1 MKKGIIALLGGIT
14 GTIAG
19 GIFVGKTCS
28 KTIALKTDKINKFKS
43 YYNMLNLWLI
53 LKQQGKT
60 LEQYFAD
67 NGYKTIAIYGMGEMG
82 NRLYDELKGSSIRI
96 AYVIDQE
103 AGRYTEIASRS
114 PKDQLDDVDVIVVTA
129 VFAFEEIKNNI
140 RTKAS
145 CPIVSLED
153 IVNGV

>member
-1 MKKGIIALLGGIT
+1 MKKSIIALLGGIT
-14 GTIAG
+14 GAVAG
-19 GIFVGKTCS
+19 GIFAGKACS
-28 KTIALKTDKINKFKS
+28 KKIEIKTDKINKFKS

>member
-1 MKKGIIALLGGIT
+1 MKKGINALLGGIA
-14 GTIAG
+14 GAVAG

-43 YYNMLNLWLI
+43 YYNMLNQWLI

-60 LEQYFAD
+60 LEQYFVD
-67 NGYKTIAIYGMGEMG
+67 NAYKTIAIYGMGEMG
-82 NRLYDELKGSSIRI
+82 NRLYDELKESNIHI
-96 AYVIDQE
+96 AYAIDQE
-103 AGRYTEIASRS
+103 ASRYTEIASRS
-114 PKDQLDDVDVIVVTA
+114 PQEQLDDVDVIVVTA

-140 RTKAS
+140 CTKAS

-153 IVNGV
+153 VVYEV